1 MMIRSNKFDRG
12 RGSVNYGIAN
22 YNLGINYNFFFFF
35 LKETSAFVLCYS
47 LYRLSYR
54 GKFNSIHS
62 SDGISIRHKKDI
74 P

>member
-35 LKETSAFVLCYS
+35 
-47 LYRLSYR
+47 
-54 GKFNSIHS
+54 
-62 SDGISIRHKKDI
+62 
-74 P
+74 